1 MHTASGEDTASTG
14 VLIKKIINL
23 QILTAPGCKVRGLNY
38 NTMKNSR
45 LIKSFALII
54 AVGFCA
60 SLFSCTPVKRGQ
72 YVSGG
77 ATIFCDDGFKTILD
91 EEIEVFEYTY
101 PESSIIPVFVSEQE
115 AIDTL
120 LADGTQ
126 AIITTREL
134 TKEQV
139 QYMRSKHK
147 RVVRQ
152 QPIAVDAVALITNK
166 DNPVN
171 ALSMEQ
177 ISDILNGKIT
187 KWNQLAG
194 NDTTAIKIVFD
205 HAGSSTVSYLREN
218 FLPEGKTVSELANAY
233 AQQNNA
239 QVFDVVK
246 TDPDALGVISVSW
259 LGEDLSVAKNVPLDK
274 RMEAYTNETDTIATN
289 LTTEVKILK
298 VSNPTE
304 DNDFSPVSYAP
315 YQAYIYSGEYPLVR
329 KVYMIS
335 TASNSTVLHSFYVFM
350 TGFVG
355 QKIISRTGILP
366 YHMNPRVIQ
375 VI

>member
-1 MHTASGEDTASTG
+1 MR
-14 VLIKKIINL
+14 IPK
-23 QILTAPGCKVRGLNY
+23 RF
-38 NTMKNSR
+38 R
-45 LIKSFALII
+45 FALYTLATLSCSLII
-54 AVGFCA
+54 
-60 SLFSCTPVKRGQ
+60 SCTPIKKGE
-72 YVSGG
+72 YVTGS
-77 ATIFCDDGFKTILD
+77 ATIFCDDGFRTILE

-101 PESSIIPVFVSEQE
+101 PQSSIIPFFVSEQE

-120 LADGTQ
+120 LVDGTQ

-134 TKEQV
+134 TKEQI
-139 QYMRSKHK
+139 QYMRSKYK

-166 DNPVN
+166 DNPVD

-177 ISDILNGKIT
+177 IKELFNGKIT
-187 KWNQLAG
+187 RWNQLAG
-194 NDTTAIKIVFD
+194 NDTTQIKIVFD
-205 HAGSSTVSYLREN
+205 HAGSSTVSFLRDT
-218 FLPEGKTVSELANAY
+218 FLPEGKTISEVTNAY
-233 AQQNNA
+233 AQQNNS
-239 QVFDVVK
+239 QVFDIVK
-246 TDPDALGVISVSW
+246 SDPNALGVISVSW

-274 RMEAYTNETDTIATN
+274 RMEDYQNETDTIATN

-304 DNDFSPVSYAP
+304 DNDYNLVSYAP

-355 QKIISRTGILP
+355 QKIISKTGILP
-366 YHMNPRVIQ
+366 YHMNPRVVQ